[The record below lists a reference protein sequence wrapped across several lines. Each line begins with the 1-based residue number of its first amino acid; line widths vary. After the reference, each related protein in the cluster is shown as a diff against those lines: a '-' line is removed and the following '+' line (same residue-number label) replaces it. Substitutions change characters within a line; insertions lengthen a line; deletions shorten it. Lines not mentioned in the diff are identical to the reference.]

1 MLRLA
6 LRSKMIGTTARPTL
20 PYSSHPADP
29 TSSAYDSSSLS
40 VDIQGVPQSS
50 NSWMTPA
57 PGKWR
62 KTTIDMLPEDTLVEI
77 FDFYR
82 LDAIKQSMGRPW
94 KWHRLAHV
102 CRKWR
107 HVISMSPR
115 RLDLRIFCQRNGA
128 PISSTLVSWPT
139 LPLVVRYSASQKSK
153 HMPRHVL
160 VALRRP
166 DRLCEIDLHVTSSM
180 TKLMVETI
188 QKPCKILECILIYVG
203 DTKRSPLL
211 VHGALLGGSAPHL
224 REIKLD
230 GIAFPF
236 PAIRQVLLSTSN
248 LVELHLPTIP
258 NDFYF
263 TPDDLITGLSTLV
276 LLEWLTVGFLSPAS
290 SPPPSMT
297 HPPPRRAI
305 LPSLKV
311 LHFHGTSEY
320 LEEFMARIDS
330 PALGIIMIELFNQI
344 FFEIPQFGQ
353 FIRRQN
359 ALGSPDRVSIYH
371 GPGHVDVNISYN
383 SREGNPPKPIG
394 CNFQTKCRR
403 LDWQLSFLTQIL
415 SELSH
420 LLSSIHSF
428 MIYSDE
434 VPAQEDMD
442 STQWLELF
450 RLFTHVTQVT
460 VLERRLIPSIV
471 EALGAEDMSTEIF
484 PELTSLR
491 LLGYP
496 WSSSDS
502 ASVRI
507 AAEQFAAR
515 RMSSGGRRVN
525 LSTPM

>member
-1 MLRLA
+1 M
-6 LRSKMIGTTARPTL
+6 
-20 PYSSHPADP
+20 
-29 TSSAYDSSSLS
+29 
-40 VDIQGVPQSS
+40 V
-50 NSWMTPA
+50 
-57 PGKWR
+57 GKWR
-62 KTTIDMLPEDTLVEI
+62 KATIEMLPEDTLVEV

-82 LDAIKQSMGRPW
+82 LDAIRKSPGDPW

-107 HVISMSPR
+107 HVISVSPR
-115 RLDLRIFCQRNGA
+115 RLDLRILCQGNGA

-139 LPLVVRYSASQKSK
+139 LPLVVRHTSWGSK
-153 HMPRHVL
+153 HMPRQVL

-166 DRLCEIDLHVTSSM
+166 DRLCEIDLVVTSSI

-188 QKPCKILECILIYVG
+188 QKPCKTLERIWISVQ
-203 DTKRSPLL
+203 DTTRTPLL
-211 VHGALLGGSAPHL
+211 VHGTFLGGSVPHL

-236 PAIRQVLLSTSN
+236 PAIRQTLLSTSN

-276 LLEWLTVGFLSPAS
+276 LLKRLTVGFLSPAS

-297 HPPPRRAI
+297 HPPPRRAT
-305 LPSLKV
+305 LPSLAE
-311 LHFHGTSEY
+311 LRFHGTSEY
-320 LEEFMARIDS
+320 LEEFVARIDS
-330 PALGIIMIELFNQI
+330 PALCNIWVKLFNQI

-353 FIRRQN
+353 FIRRPN
-359 ALGSPDRVSIYH
+359 ALGSPDRVLINH
-371 GPGHVDVNISYN
+371 GPKFVSVDMLYN
-383 SREGNPPKPIG
+383 SGQRNLPGSIQLS
-394 CNFQTKCRR
+394 FQTSCRR

-428 MIYSDE
+428 YIYSNE
-434 VPAQEDMD
+434 LPALEDMD

-450 RLFTHVTQVT
+450 RLFTQVKE
-460 VLERRLIPSIV
+460 VEISRWILLSSIMPV
-471 EALGAEDMSTEIF
+471 LGAEDISTEIF

-491 LLGYP
+491 LSTFP
-496 WSSSDS
+496 IDRHMFKP
-502 ASVRI
+502 VEI
-507 AAEQFAAR
+507 AAKQFVAR
-515 RMSSGGRRVN
+515 RMSSSGRTVKLN
-525 LSTPM
+525 INTPMFGF